1 MMPDTSKSFAE
12 EKDLFGELLQSI
24 PEFMEEEYR
33 QDPEFRT
40 AVLMDQIGSVARTI
54 SHCESINP
62 PTRPLQEPEE
72 VAYGDALW
80 QLLCLAHIRDV
91 DLEEAI
97 ENALDRMESQEGYKQ
112 VSHGENK
119 ALSTW
124 TPDDSEEINGT
135 IGKDVFVT
143 KELNPDDIVDVEAYD
158 AVVTEIGGMS
168 SHAAI
173 ICRELDVP
181 YAVGVNGISDSQEGE
196 RITIHFEDDTVT
208 TRDKN

>member
-1 MMPDTSKSFAE
+1 
-12 EKDLFGELLQSI
+12 
-24 PEFMEEEYR
+24 
-33 QDPEFRT
+33 
-40 AVLMDQIGSVARTI
+40 
-54 SHCESINP
+54 
-62 PTRPLQEPEE
+62 
-72 VAYGDALW
+72 
-80 QLLCLAHIRDV
+80 
-91 DLEEAI
+91 
-97 ENALDRMESQEGYKQ
+97 
-112 VSHGENK
+112 
-119 ALSTW
+119 
-124 TPDDSEEINGT
+124 
-135 IGKDVFVT
+135 VT